1 MESQDNFAYLLP
13 FIFLTFGLVFFG
25 VARLGDRSAPAWGFG
40 YISAALGFATPIVL
54 GFLPPQG
61 QAVLSNTFFFCAFYL
76 YGDALLLRFR
86 RPRLKVLR
94 GLLWAAAMAGSWYSI
109 LGAQSLSAELLVSD
123 LFCLALIAVPLVAV
137 VRHVLRW
144 SIDLLLF
151 SMVTLVFIETLVRLV
166 TMTAVISDDT
176 YAGFQQFLAS
186 DYAFFMQVGASIIG
200 FLMALTAL
208 AASVLDV
215 IGGHRNAAHHDPLTD
230 ALNRRGFDRA
240 IADLGDAA
248 DWGVVI
254 CSDVDHFK
262 RVNDDY
268 GHAAGDV
275 VIIMLVEMFRR
286 QLPEGALIARFG
298 GEEFV
303 AFLPGMSLT
312 EAGVHA
318 EVVCH
323 AFANRRWETTGIH
336 RMVTASFGVSA
347 VARSDH
353 SVHDAIARADACLY
367 AAKDSGRNRVVIDG
381 RHRSEPVAS
390 VRSISAA

>member
-40 YISAALGFATPIVL
+40 YIAAAIGFATPMLL
-54 GFLPPQG
+54 GFLPARG
-61 QAVLSNTFFFCAFYL
+61 QAILANAFFFSAFYL
-76 YGDALLLRFR
+76 FGEALLLRFR
-86 RPRLKVLR
+86 RPRLRVLR
-94 GLLWAAAMAGSWYSI
+94 MALWLAGMAGIGYNVLVAGSMR
-109 LGAQSLSAELLVSD
+109 GELLASD
-123 LFCLALIAVPLVAV
+123 LFCMLLLALPLATV
-137 VRHVLRW
+137 VRDIRRPIDAALFGMVL
-144 SIDLLLF
+144 LTFL
-151 SMVTLVFIETLVRLV
+151 E
-166 TMTAVISDDT
+166 TAVRFAMMIWVST
-176 YAGFQQFLAS
+176 HESQAGFEHFLSS

-215 IGGHRNAAHHDPLTD
+215 IGGHQNAAHRDPLTD

-240 IADLGDAA
+240 IAELGEGSER
-248 DWGVVI
+248 GVII

-275 VIIMLVEMFRR
+275 VITILVEMFRR

-312 EAGVHA
+312 EGGVHA
-318 EVVCH
+318 EVICH
-323 AFANRRWETTGIH
+323 AFANRRWETTGI
-336 RMVTASFGVSA
+336 RRKVTASFGVAALS
-347 VARSDH
+347 RNDR
-353 SVHDAIARADACLY
+353 SVHEAISRADACLY
-367 AAKDSGRNRVVIDG
+367 AAKDTGRNRVVIEG
-381 RHRSEPVAS
+381 RQRPEGTAS
-390 VRSISAA
+390 IHNITAA

>member
-40 YISAALGFATPIVL
+40 YIAAALGFATPLLL
-54 GFLPPQG
+54 GFLPARG
-61 QAVLSNTFFFCAFYL
+61 QAVLANAFFFTGFYL
-76 YGDALLLRFR
+76 FGDALLLRFR
-86 RPRLKVLR
+86 RPRLRKAR
-94 GLLWAAAMAGSWYSI
+94 MALWAIGMVAIGYFVLIADSMRG
-109 LGAQSLSAELLVSD
+109 ELLSSD
-123 LFCLALIAVPLVAV
+123 VFCLVLIALPLAAV
-137 VRHVLRW
+137 VRDLRRP
-144 SIDLLLF
+144 IDIALF
-151 SMVTLVFIETLVRLV
+151 GIVSLVFIETLVRLV
-166 TMTAVISDDT
+166 TMSFVLADQS
-176 YAGFQQFLAS
+176 YMGFDRFLAS

-208 AASVLDV
+208 AATVLDV
-215 IGGHRNAAHHDPLTD
+215 IGGHQDAAHRDPLTN

-240 IADLGDAA
+240 IAELGELSER
-248 DWGVVI
+248 GVVI

-275 VIIMLVEMFRR
+275 VITILVEMFRR

-312 EAGVHA
+312 EGGVHA
-318 EVVCH
+318 EVICH
-323 AFANRRWETTGIH
+323 AFANRRWETTGI
-336 RMVTASFGVSA
+336 RRKVTASFGVST
-347 VARSDH
+347 VSRNDR
-353 SVHDAIARADACLY
+353 SVHEAISRADSCLY
-367 AAKDSGRNRVVIDG
+367 AAKDTGRNRVVIEG
-381 RHRSEPVAS
+381 RQRPESSAS
-390 VRSISAA
+390 IHSISAA